1 MTDQDGDKQQKG
13 GGILALLRRPSTR
26 YSLGGILV
34 VGIVAGIIFWGGF
47 NTALE
52 ATNTE
57 TFCISCHEM
66 GNNVYPASKELWGKI
81 VGTID
86 TQEKFEAKRLTLAR
100 REWARMRASDSR
112 ECRNCHS
119 LESMSSDKQK
129 QRARKQHEM
138 AREDNL
144 TCIACH
150 KGIAHHLPEG
160 MTEEDE
166 D

>member
-1 MTDQDGDKQQKG
+1 MVRK
-13 GGILALLRRPSTR
+13 
-26 YSLGGILV
+26 V
-34 VGIVAGIIFWGGF
+34 
-47 NTALE
+47 E
-52 ATNTE
+52 
-57 TFCISCHEM
+57 
-66 GNNVYPASKELWGKI
+66 ASKELWGKI

-138 AREDNL
+138 AREDNR

>member
-1 MTDQDGDKQQKG
+1 MKRDTCPCCCPDVKRALFDATADQDGS
-13 GGILALLRRPSTR
+13 P
-26 YSLGGILV
+26 V
-34 VGIVAGIIFWGGF
+34 W
-47 NTALE
+47 
-52 ATNTE
+52 
-57 TFCISCHEM
+57 
-66 GNNVYPASKELWGKI
+66 
-81 VGTID
+81 
-86 TQEKFEAKRLTLAR
+86 
-100 REWARMRASDSR
+100 

-119 LESMSSDKQK
+119 LESMSSDMQK